1 MAIKKVSGKNAQ
13 GCRGVTDWRKVKT
26 MTDEEIK
33 AAALS
38 DPNSRELKDYQLA
51 EFRKG
56 NQ

>member
-1 MAIKKVSGKNAQ
+1 MAIKKVSGKNAI
-13 GCRGVTDWRKVKT
+13 GCRGVTDWRKLKT

-38 DPNSRELKDYQLA
+38 DPNARELRDDELA
-51 EFRKG
+51 KFRKR